1 MAFLQDEDAARAFE
15 AALMFVDE
23 YAFQVAEHALSGAP
37 SPARAAQHSF
47 ESSAMVRAESSLV
60 IGPQPPEMDD
70 KMQRRVR
77 ANANKRLLRKA
88 GLYDDPNRARKERKL
103 EMTYL
108 RRKFEQ
114 LQLELKTLQ
123 SGQGKKQRKEVNG
136 EGNRALVARRPNPE
150 VSSAW
155 KEVACRQREQRDK
168 AEKENIRLRLIM
180 ERQQKLAEALE
191 TLVQARIKQ
200 QMAEFSALSNP
211 KLGRCF
217 TGRALDFRADINDF
231 KGLLAE
237 LEKARR
243 EGMKKHGG
251 NGNLYDKAAKS
262 LDTPYTIIEDYA
274 KELFANTA
282 RADVRVKQITIAESQ
297 RRRREGS
304 ELENVRLKLIVD
316 RQRKVADNLQT
327 LLQKRASQLVS
338 ECTKKHASN
347 DSIYEKAARN
357 LDEPYT
363 IIEEFTKELYSNSSR
378 ADIKRQQKVADDLK
392 SLLQRKARQLSNEC
406 MSLIAVDSPRHHN
419 IVNVL
424 DVRGNLGDFQQLFRH
439 LEAARQEVDVVFAA
453 NGLADMVATPSNIH
467 IREGDDGKYLEA
479 FSNKLLAFRLHAVTE
494 ALWSHFKSLEKHAGN
509 GSLYQKAEKYIDESN
524 TILEDF
530 TMEMHSNTARADIK
544 VKQIIRR
551 YVETDQRQQK
561 VADSLSSLL
570 KRRASQLMNDCA
582 SVVDQRI
589 WASRTL

>member
-1 MAFLQDEDAARAFE
+1 
-15 AALMFVDE
+15 
-23 YAFQVAEHALSGAP
+23 
-37 SPARAAQHSF
+37 
-47 ESSAMVRAESSLV
+47 
-60 IGPQPPEMDD
+60 
-70 KMQRRVR
+70 
-77 ANANKRLLRKA
+77 
-88 GLYDDPNRARKERKL
+88 
-103 EMTYL
+103 
-108 RRKFEQ
+108 
-114 LQLELKTLQ
+114 
-123 SGQGKKQRKEVNG
+123 
-136 EGNRALVARRPNPE
+136 
-150 VSSAW
+150 
-155 KEVACRQREQRDK
+155 
-168 AEKENIRLRLIM
+168 M

-243 EGMKKHGG
+243 EVGAVFAANRLNTTESSHHGVQLRSKKGANGMHLEVFANKAMPFNVRDTAEATWDHFKGMKKHGG

-282 RADVRVKQITIAESQ
+282 RADVRVKQIDQKSRQNDAQQLTTGTLVPAAQIPSMWQTIAESQ

-378 ADIKRQQKVADDLK
+378 ADIKVKQVVATQQRRRRNEAEGENARLRLAVQRQQKVADDLK
-392 SLLQRKARQLSNEC
+392 SLLQRKARQLSNDRKVYRRVQYDPGRLYDGDAFQHG
-406 MSLIAVDSPRHHN
+406 SSRH
-419 IVNVL
+419 
-424 DVRGNLGDFQQLFRH
+424 
-439 LEAARQEVDVVFAA
+439 
-453 NGLADMVATPSNIH
+453 
-467 IREGDDGKYLEA
+467 
-479 FSNKLLAFRLHAVTE
+479 
-494 ALWSHFKSLEKHAGN
+494 
-509 GSLYQKAEKYIDESN
+509 
-524 TILEDF
+524 
-530 TMEMHSNTARADIK
+530 
-544 VKQIIRR
+544 
-551 YVETDQRQQK
+551 
-561 VADSLSSLL
+561 
-570 KRRASQLMNDCA
+570 
-582 SVVDQRI
+582 
-589 WASRTL
+589 

>member
-1 MAFLQDEDAARAFE
+1 
-15 AALMFVDE
+15 
-23 YAFQVAEHALSGAP
+23 
-37 SPARAAQHSF
+37 
-47 ESSAMVRAESSLV
+47 
-60 IGPQPPEMDD
+60 
-70 KMQRRVR
+70 
-77 ANANKRLLRKA
+77 
-88 GLYDDPNRARKERKL
+88 
-103 EMTYL
+103 
-108 RRKFEQ
+108 
-114 LQLELKTLQ
+114 
-123 SGQGKKQRKEVNG
+123 
-136 EGNRALVARRPNPE
+136 
-150 VSSAW
+150 
-155 KEVACRQREQRDK
+155 
-168 AEKENIRLRLIM
+168 M

-243 EGMKKHGG
+243 EVGAVFAANRLNTTESSHHGVQLRSKKGANGMHLEVFANKAMPFNVRDTAEATWDHFKGMKKHGG

-551 YVETDQRQQK
+551 YVETDRDVVIWRQRREEAERENVRLKWIAERQQK

-582 SVVDQRI
+582 SVVDGVEKHLGNGCIYEKAAKDLGEPYTVIEAFTKEMHSNNARADVKVKQVVRRYVEADHDLVI
-589 WASRTL
+589 WVARVSPAEIRHKMLRGLTYILRGYAKL

>member
-1 MAFLQDEDAARAFE
+1 
-15 AALMFVDE
+15 
-23 YAFQVAEHALSGAP
+23 
-37 SPARAAQHSF
+37 
-47 ESSAMVRAESSLV
+47 
-60 IGPQPPEMDD
+60 
-70 KMQRRVR
+70 
-77 ANANKRLLRKA
+77 
-88 GLYDDPNRARKERKL
+88 
-103 EMTYL
+103 
-108 RRKFEQ
+108 
-114 LQLELKTLQ
+114 
-123 SGQGKKQRKEVNG
+123 
-136 EGNRALVARRPNPE
+136 
-150 VSSAW
+150 
-155 KEVACRQREQRDK
+155 
-168 AEKENIRLRLIM
+168 M

-243 EGMKKHGG
+243 EVGAVFAANRLNTTESSHHGVQLRSKKGANGMHLEVFANKAMPFNVRDTAEATWDHFKGMKKHGG

-338 ECTKKHASN
+338 ESWDHFKGTKKHASN
-347 DSIYEKAARN
+347 GSIYEKAARN

-582 SVVDQRI
+582 SVVDGVEKHLGNGCIYEKAAKDLGEPYTVIEAFTKEMHSNNARADVKVQESLD
-589 WASRTL
+589 W

>member
-1 MAFLQDEDAARAFE
+1 
-15 AALMFVDE
+15 
-23 YAFQVAEHALSGAP
+23 
-37 SPARAAQHSF
+37 
-47 ESSAMVRAESSLV
+47 
-60 IGPQPPEMDD
+60 
-70 KMQRRVR
+70 
-77 ANANKRLLRKA
+77 
-88 GLYDDPNRARKERKL
+88 
-103 EMTYL
+103 
-108 RRKFEQ
+108 
-114 LQLELKTLQ
+114 
-123 SGQGKKQRKEVNG
+123 
-136 EGNRALVARRPNPE
+136 
-150 VSSAW
+150 
-155 KEVACRQREQRDK
+155 
-168 AEKENIRLRLIM
+168 M

-243 EGMKKHGG
+243 EVGAVFAANRLNTTESSHHGVQLRSKKGANGMHLEVFANKAMPFNVRDTAEATWDHFKGMKKHGG

-347 DSIYEKAARN
+347 GSIYEKAARN

-544 VKQIIRR
+544 RQRR
-551 YVETDQRQQK
+551 EEAERENVRLKWIAERQQK

-582 SVVDQRI
+582 SVVDRKLLGIILRASRNIWAMAVSTRRQQRI

>member
-1 MAFLQDEDAARAFE
+1 
-15 AALMFVDE
+15 
-23 YAFQVAEHALSGAP
+23 
-37 SPARAAQHSF
+37 
-47 ESSAMVRAESSLV
+47 
-60 IGPQPPEMDD
+60 
-70 KMQRRVR
+70 
-77 ANANKRLLRKA
+77 
-88 GLYDDPNRARKERKL
+88 
-103 EMTYL
+103 
-108 RRKFEQ
+108 
-114 LQLELKTLQ
+114 
-123 SGQGKKQRKEVNG
+123 
-136 EGNRALVARRPNPE
+136 
-150 VSSAW
+150 
-155 KEVACRQREQRDK
+155 
-168 AEKENIRLRLIM
+168 
-180 ERQQKLAEALE
+180 
-191 TLVQARIKQ
+191 
-200 QMAEFSALSNP
+200 
-211 KLGRCF
+211 
-217 TGRALDFRADINDF
+217 
-231 KGLLAE
+231 
-237 LEKARR
+237 
-243 EGMKKHGG
+243 MKKHGG

-338 ECTKKHASN
+338 TKKHASN

-544 VKQIIRR
+544 RQRR
-551 YVETDQRQQK
+551 EEAERENVRLKWIAERQQK

-582 SVVDQRI
+582 SVVDGVEKHLGNGCIYEKAAKDLGEPYTVIEAFTKEMHSNNARADVKVKQVVRRYVEADHDLVI
-589 WASRTL
+589 WVARVSPAEIRHKMLRGLTYILRGYAKL